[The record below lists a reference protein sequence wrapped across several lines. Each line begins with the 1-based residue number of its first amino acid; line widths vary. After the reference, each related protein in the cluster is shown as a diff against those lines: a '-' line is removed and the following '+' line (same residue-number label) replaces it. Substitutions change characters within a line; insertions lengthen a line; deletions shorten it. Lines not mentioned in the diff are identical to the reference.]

1 MPVYDDPRLGATE
14 AFDALRGL
22 AHATRSPQDPAELYD
37 VLGGLLGS
45 VRSLRQVLDQLADA
59 HITHRARAH
68 DDAGNQAAGS
78 SAALAAADELHQAGT
93 YLDQVESR
101 LDAASQQAGR
111 IAWHPNPPETAT
123 RWISVVFLDGAEADK
138 VLDIIS
144 RDGTQTAIDH
154 LAGYD
159 YGEETTQAALA
170 NGYVYDAPPR
180 GALDRMA
187 AHGEHVL
194 TYSPF
199 LGHVSLLREYT
210 AAPDPA
216 LAEPAP
222 HTAAQNPARAHA
234 TGTGQAPRRVEPTD
248 WFARNASITA
258 QARGLAL

>member
-1 MPVYDDPRLGATE
+1 MPVYDDPRRGATE

-22 AHATRSPQDPAELYD
+22 AHATRSLQDPAELYD
-37 VLGGLLGS
+37 VLGWLLGS

-59 HITHRARAH
+59 HITYRARAH
-68 DDAGNQAAGS
+68 DDAGNQGAGA

-111 IAWHPNPPETAT
+111 IAWHPNAPEAAT

-210 AAPDPA
+210 VAPDPA

-222 HTAAQNPARAHA
+222 RTTAQNPVRAHA
-234 TGTGQAPRRVEPTD
+234 TAPAPRRVEPTD
-248 WFARNASITA
+248 WFARNTSTTA

>member
-1 MPVYDDPRLGATE
+1 MPVYDNPRQGATE
-14 AFDALRGL
+14 AFDALRRL
-22 AHATRSPQDPAELYD
+22 AHATRSPQDPAELYE
-37 VLGGLLGS
+37 VLGGVLGS

-68 DDAGNQAAGS
+68 DDAGNQASGA

-101 LDAASQQAGR
+101 LNAASTQAGR
-111 IAWHPNPPETAT
+111 IAWHPNAPETST
-123 RWISVVFLDGAEADK
+123 RWISVVFLDGGEADK

-159 YGEETTQAALA
+159 YGEETTQVALA

-180 GALDRMA
+180 GALDRVA

-194 TYSPF
+194 TYSPL
-199 LGHVSLLREYT
+199 LGHVNLLREYT
-210 AAPDPA
+210 VAPDPA
-216 LAEPAP
+216 LAEPAQR
-222 HTAAQNPARAHA
+222 TAAQNPVRAHA
-234 TGTGQAPRRVEPTD
+234 TGTGPTSRRVDATD
-248 WFARNASITA
+248 WFARNPSTTA
-258 QARGLAL
+258 QPRGLAL